1 MDYQLTLPTI
11 LRRAETFF
19 GKKEII
25 SRLPDKSIH
34 RYTYQDFAR
43 RTKKLAVPLRQ
54 LGIQQGD
61 RVATLSWNHH
71 QHLEAYFAVPCMGAV
86 VHPLNLRFNP
96 EDLSYIINH
105 AEDKLL
111 IVDQRLHLRRRFQVR
126 EGSQGH
132 RPRSQ
137 ARPVHDAQRRAHL
150 YFLR

>member
-1 MDYQLTLPTI
+1 MMDYQLTLPTI

-43 RTKKLAVPLRQ
+43 RTKKLAVALRQ

-111 IVDQRLHLRRRFQVR
+111 IVDQVLLHLYEKLKSAITVSKVIVIRQS
-126 EGSQGH
+126 EEPLPKEYAAGL
-132 RPRSQ
+132 
-137 ARPVHDAQRRAHL
+137 A
-150 YFLR
+150 